1 MHTPHKLELVSFKVC
16 PFVQRSV
23 IALNMKG
30 IEYSLTHINP
40 HDAPDWFKAI
50 SPLGKCRCCW
60 SMVRHCSSL
69 R

>member
-30 IEYSLTHINP
+30 IEYSLTTLTRTTRPIGSRRFP
-40 HDAPDWFKAI
+40 HWV
-50 SPLGKCRCCW
+50 KCRCCW